1 MVIRAGRTGPF
12 MSCSRYPECKAAR
25 PLTTGVTCPKCGTGE
40 LAQRRTKKGKTFY
53 SCSRYPQCDYSLWYK
68 PVDLACPNPD
78 CDSPI
83 MEERAGKKD
92 QAFLQCPKCKAKLA
106 NEAA

>member
-1 MVIRAGRTGPF
+1 V
-12 MSCSRYPECKAAR
+12 
-25 PLTTGVTCPKCGTGE
+25 TTGVACPKCGTGE

-53 SCSRYPQCDYSLWYK
+53 SCTRYPQCDYSLWYK
-68 PVDLACPNPD
+68 PVSVACPNPD

-83 MEERAGKKD
+83 MEERASKKD
-92 QAFLQCPKCKAKLA
+92 NAVLQCPKCKAKIA